1 MSSSLVRP
9 AITHEINPVTRALR
23 AGQVC
28 LGACS
33 ISFASPPVAQIF
45 GSAGFHFYYIDME
58 HGQPGYPELSVICM
72 ASKLTGMVPIA
83 GTTSVEDHLIARPL
97 DAGAMG
103 VIVPHVET
111 AEQAAMAV
119 RYSKYPPQGK
129 RGVLTAGVHTE
140 FAEPDAGDLTA
151 GQNREI
157 LSAVKVESGL
167 GIENI
172 DEIAATPG
180 LDAILIGRTDLSAT
194 LGIPGQIHHP
204 DIRDS
209 VERMLAAVK
218 RHGIAGGP
226 HIGSIDESLEWADKG
241 ATFMSYGYDGDMLL
255 QASKQFVGGVREL
268 LGGRLLDG

>member
-1 MSSSLVRP
+1 MSSYAVRP
-9 AITHEINPVTRALR
+9 AINHQINPVTRALR
-23 AGQVC
+23 EGRVV

-58 HGQPGYPELSVICM
+58 HGQTGYPELATICM

-119 RYSKYPPQGK
+119 RYSKYPPEGK

-140 FAEPDAGDLTA
+140 FAEPDCGELTA
-151 GQNREI
+151 GQNREV
-157 LSAVKVESGL
+157 LTAVKVESGL

-172 DEIAATPG
+172 DAIAATPG

-194 LGIPGQIHHP
+194 IGIPGQIHHP

-209 VERMLAAVK
+209 VERMLDAVK

-226 HIGSIDESLEWADKG
+226 HIGSIEESLEWADKG
-241 ATFMSYGYDGDMLL
+241 ATFMSYGYDGDMLM
-255 QASKQFVGGVREL
+255 QASKQFVGGVRDL
-268 LGGRLLDG
+268 LGDRLLD

>member
-1 MSSSLVRP
+1 MSSYDVRP
-9 AITHEINPVTRALR
+9 AINHQSNPVTRALR
-23 AGQVC
+23 EGKVC

-58 HGQPGYPELSVICM
+58 HGQPGYPELATICM

-111 AEQAAMAV
+111 PEQAAMAV
-119 RYSKYPPQGK
+119 RYSKYPPEGK
-129 RGVLTAGVHTE
+129 RGLLTAGVHTE

-180 LDAILIGRTDLSAT
+180 LDAILVGRTDLSAT

-226 HIGSIDESLEWADKG
+226 HIGSIEESLEWADKG
-241 ATFMSYGYDGDMLL
+241 ATFMSYGYDGDMLM
-255 QASKQFVGGVREL
+255 QASKQFVGGVAEL
-268 LGGRLLDG
+268 LGDRLLDV

>member
-9 AITHEINPVTRALR
+9 AISYQTNPVTRALR
-23 AGQVC
+23 EGRVC
-28 LGACS
+28 LGALS
-33 ISFASPPVAQIF
+33 ISFASPVVAEIF
-45 GSAGFHFYYIDME
+45 GAAGFHFYYIDME
-58 HGQPGYPELSVICM
+58 HGQTGYDELAAICM
-72 ASKLTGMVPIA
+72 ASKLTGVVPIA
-83 GTTSVEDHLIARPL
+83 GTTSVADHLIARPL

-111 AEQAAMAV
+111 PEHAAMAV

-157 LSAVKVESGL
+157 LTAVKVESGL

-180 LDAILIGRTDLSAT
+180 LDAILMSAAPTCQPLWAFRVRFIIPTSGTRSSACSPRSSAT
-194 LGIPGQIHHP
+194 ALP
-204 DIRDS
+204 
-209 VERMLAAVK
+209 AA
-218 RHGIAGGP
+218 RTSARSTNRSSGP
-226 HIGSIDESLEWADKG
+226 TRARPS
-241 ATFMSYGYDGDMLL
+241 
-255 QASKQFVGGVREL
+255 
-268 LGGRLLDG
+268 

>member
-1 MSSSLVRP
+1 MSSYFVRP
-9 AITHEINPVTRALR
+9 AINHQSNPVTRALR
-23 AGQVC
+23 EGRVV

-58 HGQPGYPELSVICM
+58 HGQPGYPELATICM

-119 RYSKYPPQGK
+119 RYSKYPPEGK

-140 FAEPDAGDLTA
+140 FAEPDCGELTA

-157 LSAVKVESGL
+157 LTAVKVESGL

-194 LGIPGQIHHP
+194 IGIPGQIHHP

-255 QASKQFVGGVREL
+255 QASKQFVGGVRGL
-268 LGGRLLDG
+268 LGNRLLD